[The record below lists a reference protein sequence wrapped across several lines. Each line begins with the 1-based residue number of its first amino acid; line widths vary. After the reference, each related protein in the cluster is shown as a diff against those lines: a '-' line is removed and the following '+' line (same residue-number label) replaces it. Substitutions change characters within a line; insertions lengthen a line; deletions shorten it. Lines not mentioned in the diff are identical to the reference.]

1 MRGDIKA
8 WGKNVQRVKQFFERI
23 YFQPRGL
30 DFLWI
35 GVLSP
40 LSVIYG
46 SFMLVRRLVA
56 RKKHF
61 SVPIVSVGNLI
72 VGGSGKTPFV
82 IALASRYEK
91 VAVISRGYGRQSS
104 GLVEV
109 SRKGKILTDVTQS
122 GDEPMLMAKSLPNA
136 SVIVSE
142 KREAAIAF
150 AKANGV
156 ELIILDDGFN
166 RVNIEKYDILLKP
179 AFMPNI
185 LPFPAGP
192 LREFAF
198 SERFADCIVQEER
211 DFKRVVQL
219 DPFDGNVLLVTAIA
233 NPSRLEPYLPANVV
247 GRFYLE
253 DHAYFDEQQLAQKM
267 EEVGAEVLLVTEKDA
282 VKMAEFKLPIVQM
295 RLKLE
300 INLPVLQQVDT
311 YIKTYKDSANV

>member
-1 MRGDIKA
+1 M
-8 WGKNVQRVKQFFERI
+8 KQFFEKI
-23 YFQPRGL
+23 YFRPRGV
-30 DFLWI
+30 DYLWI
-35 GVLSP
+35 ALFFP
-40 LSVIYG
+40 LSVVYG
-46 SFMLVRRLVA
+46 SYMFVRRLIA

-82 IALASRYEK
+82 IALASRYEN

-104 GLVEV
+104 GMVEV
-109 SRKGKILTDVTQS
+109 SREGKILTDATQS

-142 KREAAIAF
+142 DRESAIAL
-150 AKANGV
+150 AGEHGV
-156 ELIILDDGFN
+156 EIILLDDGFN

-179 AFMPNI
+179 VFVPNP

-198 SERFADCIVQEER
+198 SERFADMVLREGI
-211 DFKRVVQL
+211 DFKRVVEV
-219 DPFDGNVLLVTAIA
+219 DGKGMRLLLATAIA
-233 NPSRLEPYLPANVV
+233 NPSRLEPYLPENVV

-253 DHAYFDEQQLAQKM
+253 DHAYFDEDRLTQKM
-267 EEVGAEVLLVTEKDA
+267 EEVGAEALLVTEKDA
-282 VKMAEFKLPIVQM
+282 VKMERFKLPIVQM

-300 INLPVLQQVDT
+300 ISEEKLQKIDS
-311 YIKTYKDSANV
+311 YIKKYKDSYEA

>member
-1 MRGDIKA
+1 M
-8 WGKNVQRVKQFFERI
+8 QRVKQFFERI

-72 VGGSGKTPFV
+72 IGGSGKTPFV
-82 IALASRYEK
+82 IALASCYEK

-109 SRKGKILTDVTQS
+109 SREGKILTDVTQS
-122 GDEPMLMAKSLPNA
+122 GDEPMLMAKSLPKA
-136 SVIVSE
+136 SVVVSE
-142 KREAAIAF
+142 EREAAIVLACT
-150 AKANGV
+150 NGAEV
-156 ELIILDDGFN
+156 IILDDGFN
-166 RVNIEKYDILLKP
+166 RVDLKKLEILLKP
-179 AFMPNI
+179 ASISNV

-198 SERFADCIVQEER
+198 SDRFADMVLQEDR
-211 DFKRVVQL
+211 DFKRVVEV
-219 DPFDGNVLLVTAIA
+219 DSKGKRLLLATAIA
-233 NPSRLEPYLPANVV
+233 NPSRLEPYLPENVV

-267 EEVGAEVLLVTEKDA
+267 EEVGAEALLVTEKDA

-300 INLPVLQQVDT
+300 IDPPVLQKVDT